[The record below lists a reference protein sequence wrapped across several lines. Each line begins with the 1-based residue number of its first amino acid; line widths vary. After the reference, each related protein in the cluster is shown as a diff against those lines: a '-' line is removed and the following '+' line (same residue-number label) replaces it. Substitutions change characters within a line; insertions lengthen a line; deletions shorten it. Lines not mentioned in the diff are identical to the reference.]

1 MKPSEAAEPVVSAEV
16 LQLRA
21 ENQQLRQNRDQLRSH
36 LDDAEKRIESLQYV
50 SGDCVLAMRDLKDC
64 QQELEETR
72 CQLAEVIS
80 SNNNASLQVQ
90 ELKAMVANLRS
101 QLRSETSSIAP
112 PSMASQ
118 YSVSSV
124 SSAQSSNLSSLADV
138 AWVNPCPPPQVFTA
152 PSPPAVIVPHSMPVP
167 NVPMKMPYTQDQF
180 RPSQQLDGTV
190 TRVEDYGI
198 FVKVTGGA
206 CGMVHVRDLNSRT
219 YVQSAKDMF
228 SVGILQKDMFPP
240 AVV

>member
-1 MKPSEAAEPVVSAEV
+1 
-16 LQLRA
+16 
-21 ENQQLRQNRDQLRSH
+21 
-36 LDDAEKRIESLQYV
+36 
-50 SGDCVLAMRDLKDC
+50 
-64 QQELEETR
+64 
-72 CQLAEVIS
+72 
-80 SNNNASLQVQ
+80 
-90 ELKAMVANLRS
+90 
-101 QLRSETSSIAP
+101 
-112 PSMASQ
+112 MASQ

-124 SSAQSSNLSSLADV
+124 SSAHSSNLSSLADV
-138 AWVNPCPPPQVFTA
+138 AWVNPCPP
-152 PSPPAVIVPHSMPVP
+152 PPAVIVPHSMPVP

-228 SVGILQKDMFPP
+228 SVGQKVTTWMQGYKEGNKLRLTMISPWD
-240 AVV
+240 